1 MIIVLGGSG
10 SLKWGE
16 TSSSA
21 RSHRIS
27 SSLGHSIAQTL
38 GLWLLCCYFKGLG
51 YWKMEIRPEPPD
63 YSGVLYVVPV
73 PAKGEA
79 EARQLLRNREF
90 IWRQGKEWCSQAPAL
105 PEEVSGGFCHSDS
118 QETLEALQD
127 APA

>member
-1 MIIVLGGSG
+1 
-10 SLKWGE
+10 
-16 TSSSA
+16 
-21 RSHRIS
+21 
-27 SSLGHSIAQTL
+27 
-38 GLWLLCCYFKGLG
+38 
-51 YWKMEIRPEPPD
+51 MEFRPEPPD